1 MGSIAPFRAALAVE
15 DDALLAADKVAQD
28 LASAGSEGTVG
39 FVYVTDRLKG
49 TLETVV
55 EHLCHRTGIKDWIG
69 TKGLGVMAGKAAA
82 FDKPAVAAMVGTWPK
97 GQFALYDQV
106 PLQNPLPFDPNAFG
120 IVKAIV
126 HCDPRNPKYDELLN
140 TLASSSGAYL
150 LGGLSASRT
159 RHFEQVAGKVTEG
172 GLSGLFLGP
181 DVDVSIGVTQGC
193 SALGPVRE
201 ITEMDKNLITKLDNG
216 PPLGAL
222 LGDLSA
228 MGESD
233 LRRVLQSL
241 HVALPVANSDTG
253 DYVVR
258 NIMGID
264 TDKGYIAIAENV
276 EPGRKLFFCQRDRAA
291 ATKDLSSMVQKLRA
305 RAGTINGALY
315 VSCCGRGPSLFESA
329 EEEVELVQKEL
340 GDVPMVGFYANGEI
354 AGDRVYGYTGVLA
367 LF

>member
-1 MGSIAPFRAALAVE
+1 
-15 DDALLAADKVAQD
+15 
-28 LASAGSEGTVG
+28 
-39 FVYVTDRLKG
+39 
-49 TLETVV
+49 
-55 EHLCHRTGIKDWIG
+55 
-69 TKGLGVMAGKAAA
+69 
-82 FDKPAVAAMVGTWPK
+82 
-97 GQFALYDQV
+97 
-106 PLQNPLPFDPNAFG
+106 
-120 IVKAIV
+120 
-126 HCDPRNPKYDELLN
+126 
-140 TLASSSGAYL
+140 
-150 LGGLSASRT
+150 
-159 RHFEQVAGKVTEG
+159 
-172 GLSGLFLGP
+172 
-181 DVDVSIGVTQGC
+181 
-193 SALGPVRE
+193 
-201 ITEMDKNLITKLDNG
+201 
-216 PPLGAL
+216 
-222 LGDLSA
+222 